1 MHNSSLPFASV
12 NLINEN
18 TVHVVFQ
25 DMAEIDLEEAK
36 ELKESILKHTTGL
49 KYILILDSG
58 KERID
63 ISHDARDFIV
73 QDQEL
78 NKNIICQA
86 YVAKSMSN
94 KLIFHFFI
102 NFHKPG
108 VPVQVFDDLTEA
120 NAWIAKQGIIH

>member
-1 MHNSSLPFASV
+1 MHTSSLPFASV

-25 DMAEIDLEEAK
+25 DMAEIDLEEVK

-58 KERID
+58 KKRID
-63 ISHDARDFIV
+63 ISHDARDLLV
-73 QDQEL
+73 QDEEL
-78 NKNIICQA
+78 NKDIICQA
-86 YVAKSMSN
+86 YVAKSMAN

-102 NFHKPG
+102 NFHKPD
-108 VPVQVFDDLTEA
+108 VPVQVFDDLSEA
-120 NAWIAKQGIIH
+120 KAWIARQKIIH